1 MEGLSSGKLARVSP
15 SAQLAS
21 YLRLSIRRPNS
32 IQTTPMTPSSW
43 TSSAR
48 WLRTRLLVLSFSTD
62 DGNAAD
68 TARHVGLRVID
79 LPFDEPGNARW
90 RLDPEPDGVQRS
102 LNEMERR
109 LNLVMKQGPDLRIAF
124 RDTSGNEVDQLQ
136 IEAVHYPPLQSS
148 EVDELLGRVAA
159 LHPSPE
165 FSLPSVGDPMLLHG
179 LSDAARQQNYRA
191 AAYLLLPDTKAIRR
205 YEEVERPTW
214 LGKVRERL
222 EHAHWL
228 LSLEHN
234 QIALAIQLENRGSVP
249 ARSLL
254 VRLQA
259 RGRAMLCLP
268 PGVSKVPGPG
278 LDELLLRLPAPPTPP
293 KPRSSFLEDLSG
305 LNLFHRTDGIPEP
318 EMRRDPRALYWR
330 SEHKGLRQ
338 DWEIECSEFQHQ
350 DVPKGVAFRLVIGPG
365 AARHGNCAVEC
376 TVQAGNQPEPR
387 TARLPVHIV
396 WTEGDTIERIERMF
410 SDPGSVKFDKEG
422 HKIRLASRL
431 MRDQKLA
438 AGAPQGRDFRF
449 ADTSHKVPTSHLP
462 EALEARFPCGLP
474 Q

>member
-1 MEGLSSGKLARVSP
+1 M
-15 SAQLAS
+15 
-21 YLRLSIRRPNS
+21 RPDS
-32 IQTTPMTPSSW
+32 KTTVLPHTP
-43 TSSAR
+43 
-48 WLRTRLLVLSFSTD
+48 
-62 DGNAAD
+62 
-68 TARHVGLRVID
+68 
-79 LPFDEPGNARW
+79 
-90 RLDPEPDGVQRS
+90 
-102 LNEMERR
+102 
-109 LNLVMKQGPDLRIAF
+109 
-124 RDTSGNEVDQLQ
+124 
-136 IEAVHYPPLQSS
+136 
-148 EVDELLGRVAA
+148 
-159 LHPSPE
+159 
-165 FSLPSVGDPMLLHG
+165 
-179 LSDAARQQNYRA
+179 
-191 AAYLLLPDTKAIRR
+191 LPDTKAIRR

-234 QIALAIQLENRGSVP
+234 QIALAIQLENRGRVP
-249 ARSLL
+249 AQGACWCACR
-254 VRLQA
+254 RAQ
-259 RGRAMLCLP
+259 AMLCA

-318 EMRRDPRALYWR
+318 KMRRDPRALYWR

-422 HKIRLASRL
+422 HESDSLQTDARLKNSPLERLRAGTSVSRT
-431 MRDQKLA
+431 R
-438 AGAPQGRDFRF
+438 
-449 ADTSHKVPTSHLP
+449 PT
-462 EALEARFPCGLP
+462 RFPHRTCRRPLRHGFRAVCRSKVRVLVRQP
-474 Q
+474 RPDEPLRQQAVRHNEMVCNAAALVQRYNIIFELSFEINNLNCTLSE